1 MLHPQEVIVWYL
13 IPAVR
18 RELAKTW
25 TKKMNLSNKEASE
38 LLNVTQAAVSQYAK
52 SKRASKVKF
61 PEKILREI
69 EKSAERILKDR
80 SLLVLEIQRIIEL
93 SKKTRFICKVHKE
106 LGVPCNK
113 GVCY

>member
-25 TKKMNLSNKEASE
+25 TKKMNLSNKKAAE
-38 LLNVTQAAVSQYAK
+38 LLRVTQAAVSQYSK

-61 PEKILREI
+61 PEKIIKEI
-69 EKSAERILKDR
+69 EKSAEKIIKDP
-80 SLLVLEIQRIIEL
+80 SFLVLEIQRIIEL
-93 SKKTRFICKVHKE
+93 SRKTRFICKVHEE

-113 GVCY
+113 EVCY